1 MPIDLQYLL
10 WLQALRAA
18 TGGIFDEFFNG
29 LSKFAVEIM
38 PFLPLLV
45 GIGLGLLYGWKY
57 YFANATIILLLGKHW
72 GNLLARFILTF
83 FAVVIWPLVIRRF
96 CADGTDEKERNNGT

>member
-1 MPIDLQYLL
+1 
-10 WLQALRAA
+10 
-18 TGGIFDEFFNG
+18 
-29 LSKFAVEIM
+29 M
-38 PFLPLLV
+38 PFLPFLIFWGISRKWGYRFMITHTFGELAKLLPLLV

-72 GNLLARFILTF
+72 GNLVARFILTF